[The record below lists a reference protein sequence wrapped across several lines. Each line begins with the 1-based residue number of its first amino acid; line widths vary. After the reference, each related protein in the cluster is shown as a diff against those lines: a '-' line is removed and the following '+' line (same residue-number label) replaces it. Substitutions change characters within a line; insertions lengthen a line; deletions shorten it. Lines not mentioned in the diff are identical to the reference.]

1 MAQLQEVV
9 QLICCHQTVTKE
21 VVSVA
26 HECYDIADQTTLL
39 CSSVQDKSIQNMI
52 DTTQTISTE
61 MRSIGDDNGNDQDI
75 KKKLL
80 DGKIFQKIKE
90 MMDQS
95 KTKQVL
101 QFLEDINNDSKVLQE
116 KAITMQQSIQRGIDN
131 LPSSMKEQYGKD
143 MVDDTMLD
151 KAIHKSRN
159 TAEGQGADRSI
170 MTNDGNDGV
179 DISSLVGQEENEM
192 LQLLNIDD
200 DVQELETTCQRGIM
214 GDDDDDNNSGRK
226 RLIDLDVFK
235 NLLNGSIIYEKV
247 QQKGT
252 KCRSIV
258 QQMRT
263 LSGTITSL
271 MQAFFSGGC
280 CVQTMAILSNIGNLF
295 RVRNIIQI
303 FQKAIQTIQQMIR
316 TLTQVIQKTFQ
327 HLQKV
332 ISELGAA
339 KQIGQFV
346 TNAVQHTKVGRL
358 TSGVVSKVAD
368 SKVGDVC
375 SNIVSNI
382 FK

>member
-1 MAQLQEVV
+1 MAQLQEVA

-21 VVSVA
+21 LVAVA

-75 KKKLL
+75 KKRLL
-80 DGKIFQKIKE
+80 DGKLFQKIKE

-101 QFLEDINNDSKVLQE
+101 LFLEDINNDSKVLQE
-116 KAITMQQSIQRGIDN
+116 KAVTMQQSIQRGIDN
-131 LPSSMKEQYGKD
+131 LPSSMKEQYDKD

-151 KAIHKSRN
+151 KAIHKSRG
-159 TAEGQGADRSI
+159 TDRGA
-170 MTNDGNDGV
+170 MTNDDGV

-192 LQLLNIDD
+192 LQLLNIDN

-214 GDDDDDNNSGRK
+214 GDDDDDENNSGRQ

-235 NLLNGSIIYEKV
+235 NLLNGSIIYDQV

-263 LSGTITSL
+263 LCGTITSL

-295 RVRNIIQI
+295 RCRNIIQI

-316 TLTQVIQKTFQ
+316 TLTQVIQRTFQ

-339 KQIGQFV
+339 KKIGQFV
-346 TNAVQHTKVGRL
+346 TSAVQHTKVGRL

-375 SNIVSNI
+375 TNIVSNI